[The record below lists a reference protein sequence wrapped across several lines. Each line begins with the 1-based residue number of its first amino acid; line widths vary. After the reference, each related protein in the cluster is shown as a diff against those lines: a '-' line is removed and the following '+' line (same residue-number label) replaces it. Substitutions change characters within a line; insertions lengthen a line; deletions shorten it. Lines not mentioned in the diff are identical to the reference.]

1 MQMKTFTIVFLALAI
16 IVLFF
21 PLVSRGLTIP
31 NPLGYDTF
39 EELVTAVINFIF
51 LISLALAPLM
61 VVLAGFYLLTA
72 GGNPA
77 NIKKAQTI
85 IIWTAV
91 GLLVVLLA
99 KGLIS
104 VIQAVIGVNPS
115 SVPASPPGGGGGGKL
130 K

>member
-1 MQMKTFTIVFLALAI
+1 MKIFSIVFLAVAI
-16 IVLFF
+16 IVSFY
-21 PLVSRGLTIP
+21 PLTSIGLTIP

-51 LISLALAPLM
+51 LISLALAPFM
-61 VVLAGFYLLTA
+61 VVIAGFYLLTA

-99 KGLIS
+99 KGLIA
-104 VIQAVIGVNPS
+104 VIKSVIGVTPS
-115 SVPASPPGGGGGGKL
+115 P
-130 K
+130 

>member
-1 MQMKTFTIVFLALAI
+1 MKTSLIVFLAVAI
-16 IVLFF
+16 IVLSF
-21 PLVSRGLTIP
+21 PFVSRGLTIP
-31 NPLGYDTF
+31 NPLQYDTF
-39 EELVTAVINFIF
+39 GELIDAVINFIF
-51 LISLALAPLM
+51 VISLALAPLM
-61 VVLAGFYLLTA
+61 VVIAGFYLLTA

-104 VIQAVIGVNPS
+104 VIKSVIGVH
-115 SVPASPPGGGGGGKL
+115 A
-130 K
+130 